1 MKYLQRILLSLLGIL
16 ILVFIG
22 YQIFRGTTYSNVKT
36 ETAIYGTLWNTVS
49 VKAAAVRDETLLSD
63 SVPGGA
69 IVSYTAP
76 DGSHVPAGG
85 AVATIYHSE
94 RELKNALRIGELE
107 REIEEMEAL
116 DALKDTLTLTPQKY
130 DEKIS
135 EELISL
141 ERLLAN
147 RDYAQL
153 SSSKHA
159 LLSILNQKDIAIGK
173 VTDYSARISE
183 LRAERDRLLAAAP
196 ENYETVYTEKAGFFI
211 SSADGFED
219 AFDYEQIRDVT
230 IGDLD
235 FDSIRAKPTGGAI
248 GRICENAKWYL
259 VFHADEDTA
268 TLLQM
273 LAEQGDPVYL
283 KVPCGRLTKVPADIV
298 CVNRTSI
305 ESDAAVVLSCDYM
318 NEALA
323 ALRFDEIEIELFS
336 YSGVLVDQHSIHFAN
351 VEETV
356 KKEDGS
362 AETVLHQHVQG
373 VYVVDGATMKFV
385 QIFPQETINGYIVCR
400 TDLREG
406 DQLYTSRTIELY
418 DEVITGGGTLYDG
431 KLLE

>member
-16 ILVFIG
+16 ILVYIG

-49 VKAAAVRDETLLSD
+49 VKAAAVRDETLLQ
-63 SVPGGA
+63 PTGTNGGV
-69 IVSYTAP
+69 ISYIAP

-85 AVATIYHSE
+85 AVATIYSSE
-94 RELKNALRIGELE
+94 REAKNALRIAQLE
-107 REIEEMEAL
+107 REIEEMQAL

-130 DEKIS
+130 DEKIT
-135 EELISL
+135 EELISF
-141 ERLLAN
+141 ERLLLDRNYSAITEGK
-147 RDYAQL
+147 R
-153 SSSKHA
+153 A

-173 VTDYSARISE
+173 VSDYSGRISE
-183 LRAERDRLLAAAP
+183 LEAERDRLKAAAP
-196 ENYETVYTEKAGFFI
+196 ETYDTVYTQQAGYFI
-211 SSADGFED
+211 SSADGYED
-219 AFDYEQIRDVT
+219 TFDYDQIEKITLD
-230 IGDLD
+230 DLD
-235 FDSIRAKPTGGAI
+235 FDSIKPKKTYGAI

-259 VFHADEDTA
+259 VFHADSDTA

-273 LAEQGDPVYL
+273 LAEEEEPVYL
-283 KVPCGRLTKVPADIV
+283 KVPFETLTKVPADV
-298 CVNRTSI
+298 LCVNRTSL

-323 ALRFDEIEIELFS
+323 ALRFDEIEIELYS
-336 YSGVLVDQHSIHFAN
+336 YSGVLVDLHSIHFAN
-351 VEETV
+351 VEETIE
-356 KKEDGS
+356 KEDGS
-362 AETVLHQHVQG
+362 VETKLHEHVQG

-400 TDLREG
+400 TDLRDG
-406 DQLYTSRTIELY
+406 DLLYTSRTIELY